1 VVVGRVTRT
10 GDPDPDCWI
19 SLESLEEP
27 GREDPSVL
35 ESFDD
40 GGFRLTRFRP
50 GRYRVRARMDGAAAV
65 YSREFH
71 AVEGAVVD
79 AGLLVLRDDGAISGI
94 LLDPGGRAVDGV
106 VSLFGRDPATL
117 RPRVVGTARALGR
130 QGFQLPPHES
140 GPFTLGVRA
149 AEGWARVEGAADE
162 GGLAWVEVRL
172 RPWGRVEVGALPG
185 GEGGA
190 AIRLLPLEVPD
201 LGSRP
206 AALEARPGGTLEG
219 VLPGRWKALI
229 PREGGVEEREVV
241 VPEGAAARLDP
252 RPAEAEAPAPAPPG
266 E

>member
-1 VVVGRVTRT
+1 MPCPVVVGRVTRT

-35 ESFDD
+35 ESFNE

-65 YSREFH
+65 YSREFD
-71 AVEGAVVD
+71 AREGTVVD
-79 AGLLVLRDDGAISGI
+79 AGLLVLRDDGAIAGI
-94 LLDPGGRAVDGV
+94 LLDAGGRAVDGV

-162 GGLAWVEVRL
+162 RGLAWVEVRL
-172 RPWGRVEVGALPG
+172 RPYGRVEMGGLPG
-185 GEGGA
+185 VEEPA
-190 AIRLLPLEVPD
+190 PLRLLPLEVPD
-201 LGSRP
+201 LGSRQAP
-206 AALEARPGGTLEG
+206 LEARPGATLEG
-219 VLPGRWKALI
+219 VLPGRWSVRI
-229 PREGGVEEREVV
+229 PREGGEEAREVL
-241 VPEGAAARLDP
+241 VPEGAAVRVEP
-252 RPAEAEAPAPAPPG
+252 R
-266 E
+266 